1 MEGLLPRSVVD
12 SIRRTAK
19 GLNGFPR
26 RVFQAV
32 VTKEYVEGKPR
43 KAETL
48 FGWNRY
54 AVTLYVRFE
63 KSFQSRRF
71 LKPMQSLAT
80 LRQLTNGPR
89 TVERPDSSPPL
100 HSMNFRQ

>member
-1 MEGLLPRSVVD
+1 MSFRIVDFHIAGDFRIALAHWLECWSFPFLAEGP
-12 SIRRTAK
+12 
-19 GLNGFPR
+19 
-26 RVFQAV
+26 QAV
-32 VTKEYVEGKPR
+32 VTKEYAEGKPR

-80 LRQLTNGPR
+80 FRQLTNGPR
-89 TVERPDSSPPL
+89 TVEAAS
-100 HSMNFRQ
+100 